1 VLGVSQK
8 LWENIP
14 TPGPSPLFRGV
25 EMREKV
31 DTKNVLIR

>member
-1 VLGVSQK
+1 MD
-8 LWENIP
+8 P
-14 TPGPSPLFRGV
+14 TPNPSPKSSRSKWTL